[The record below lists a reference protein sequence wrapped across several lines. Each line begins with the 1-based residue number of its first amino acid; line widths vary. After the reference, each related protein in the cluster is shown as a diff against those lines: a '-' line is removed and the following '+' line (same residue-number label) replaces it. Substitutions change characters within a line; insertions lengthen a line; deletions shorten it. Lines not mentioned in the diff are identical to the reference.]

1 MDNSLLKQI
10 LREYDEKRNRHIQEA
25 ELRKKDLLAVNPRLA
40 EIEKEIAQNSI
51 KISKSIIL
59 ASSKEKHKLVS
70 DLKKKNASLIKEKN
84 AFIKQLS
91 KENNYLNPHFDC
103 KLCKDTGYIQKDNVT
118 TMCSC
123 LKQRI
128 FDIAYNKS
136 NIGNLEREN
145 FSNFNL
151 KIFSDKKNKDLY
163 KSDLSPRENMKI
175 IQEKVQDFIKNF
187 EDPEEKNLIFTG
199 NTGVGKTFLTNCIAN
214 EILKMG
220 KTVLYQTAPVMF
232 DRINESKFSKD
243 NSQFDLYEN
252 ILNVDLLIID
262 DLIKS
267 YEEACNEGLKEK
279 HWEWFTNTMLSRL
292 EEGGKIIIIM
302 TRWASDDL
310 AGRALEEL
318 AENGYKI
325 RHINMKALQDDG
337 TMLCEEV
344 LSRKSYEAK
353 KKVMGEDVASAN
365 YQQEPIDLKG
375 RLYTSFKTYD
385 GPLPQFKYIKN
396 YTDTADTGNDYLCS
410 IDYGV
415 TFQNEAYVLNVL
427 YTKEGME
434 ITEPAQAKMMYEDK
448 VNVADIESNNGGR
461 SYSRNVERI
470 MREKYKTNKTVFRP
484 FHQSKNKAARILSN
498 STWVMEHIYFPHN
511 WKSRFPEYYEAMV
524 KYQKEGKNKRDD
536 APDATTGIAE
546 KVDTG
551 DIYSWD

>member
-59 ASSKEKHKLVS
+59 APSKEKHKLVS

-175 IQEKVQDFIKNF
+175 IQEKVQDFINNF

-262 DLIKS
+262 DL
-267 YEEACNEGLKEK
+267 GTEK
-279 HWEWFTNTMLSRL
+279 ITDTKITELFTIINTRL
-292 EEGGKIIIIM
+292 LNQNHKITKTIIS
-302 TRWASDDL
+302 TNLNVD
-310 AGRALEEL
+310 EL
-318 AENGYKI
+318 
-325 RHINMKALQDDG
+325 
-337 TMLCEEV
+337 
-344 LSRKSYEAK
+344 
-353 KKVMGEDVASAN
+353 
-365 YQQEPIDLKG
+365 
-375 RLYTSFKTYD
+375 FKTYTTRIGSRLAGYYRFLRFFGED
-385 GPLPQFKYIKN
+385 LRFK
-396 YTDTADTGNDYLCS
+396 
-410 IDYGV
+410 
-415 TFQNEAYVLNVL
+415 
-427 YTKEGME
+427 
-434 ITEPAQAKMMYEDK
+434 
-448 VNVADIESNNGGR
+448 
-461 SYSRNVERI
+461 
-470 MREKYKTNKTVFRP
+470 
-484 FHQSKNKAARILSN
+484 KNKKI
-498 STWVMEHIYFPHN
+498 E
-511 WKSRFPEYYEAMV
+511 
-524 KYQKEGKNKRDD
+524 
-536 APDATTGIAE
+536 
-546 KVDTG
+546 
-551 DIYSWD
+551 